1 MMLFIRRGIMFG
13 HYRSRSFSKE
23 GSFGWIQRSFEAELP
38 TSHFCSL
45 LGPAFLTDCSPLTI
59 MVDLNTTPSDIVICS
74 DQANSVRW
82 KNK

>member
-1 MMLFIRRGIMFG
+1 MFR
-13 HYRSRSFSKE
+13 HYRSRSFTKE

-38 TSHFCSL
+38 TSHFSSL
-45 LGPAFLTDCSPLTI
+45 LGPAFVTDCSPLTI
-59 MVDLNTTPSDIVICS
+59 MVDLNTTPSNIVICS